1 MPRARVSA
9 LLSLTFLSTL
19 AACAHAPP
27 SPPPG
32 MASLIVK
39 CCQLYDDGDSL
50 ICQPLTEDLRIQV
63 DGQEAGTCRTWAR
76 DGKVL
81 AAGPHKIE
89 IDARSPPTRE
99 GECCLEQTVALTLL
113 SGEVHTEEF
122 RLNVIEY
129 PD

>member
-1 MPRARVSA
+1 VRPLIRRHAHGSRRFS
-9 LLSLTFLSTL
+9 SLTFLALTLMSTL
-19 AACAHAPP
+19 AACAHAPA
-27 SPPPG
+27 SAPPG
-32 MASLIVK
+32 M
-39 CCQLYDDGDSL
+39 
-50 ICQPLTEDLRIQV
+50 
-63 DGQEAGTCRTWAR
+63 AGTCRTWAR

-89 IDARSPPTRE
+89 LDARSPPTRE

-113 SGEVHTEEF
+113 SGQVHTEEF

>member
-1 MPRARVSA
+1 MTIRALPLA
-9 LLSLTFLSTL
+9 LLSLTFGLT
-19 AACAHAPP
+19 CAHAPP
-27 SPPPG
+27 PPPAG

-50 ICQPLTEDLRIQV
+50 VCQPLADDLRIQI
-63 DGQEAGTCRTWAR
+63 DGRDAGTCRGWAR
-76 DGKVL
+76 DGKIL
-81 AAGPHKIE
+81 AAGPHKIA

-99 GECCLEQTVALTLL
+99 GECCLEQEVALTLL